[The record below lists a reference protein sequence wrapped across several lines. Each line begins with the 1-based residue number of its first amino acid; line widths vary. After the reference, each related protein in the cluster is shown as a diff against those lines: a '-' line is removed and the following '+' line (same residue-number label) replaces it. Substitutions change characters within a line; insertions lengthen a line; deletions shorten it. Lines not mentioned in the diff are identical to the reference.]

1 MDPCAFFLKK
11 QGELILIIGIHVDD
25 CAIAGKPSNVQWF
38 KSLMKK
44 YFTIKELGILYKHL
58 GVWDKWSD
66 DTTGRYLEASMEDFV
81 TFMIE
86 EFKTLFKKLP
96 QTAMTPALSGT
107 ILKN

>member
-1 MDPCAFFLKK
+1 
-11 QGELILIIGIHVDD
+11 
-25 CAIAGKPSNVQWF
+25 
-38 KSLMKK
+38 MKK

-96 QTAMTPALSGT
+96 RTATTPALPGT
-107 ILKN
+107 ILRKNDGNTILHKEYRSMVAKLPYL